1 MSIKGV
7 QRFRVKGKLAPRYVG
22 PYEITEICGPV
33 AYKVRL
39 PPQLSTIHDIFQV
52 SQLKRCV
59 RVPTEIIQQQDIHIE
74 PDLSY
79 QELPIK
85 ILDQMERVTRRK
97 VVRMFKIQ
105 WNHHSEDEATWETE
119 SYINQHFRG
128 FLPTHLSTHIFLRTF
143 PWRNLGTRFFLR
155 G

>member
-1 MSIKGV
+1 M
-7 QRFRVKGKLAPRYVG
+7 QRFGVKGKLAPRYVG

-39 PPQLSTIHDIFQV
+39 PPQLSTIHDIFHV
-52 SQLKRCV
+52 SHSQLKRCV

-85 ILDQMERVTRRK
+85 ILDQMEWVTRRK

-105 WNHHSEDEATWETE
+105 WNHHSEDEGTWETE
-119 SYINQHFRG
+119 SYLNQHFCG
-128 FLPTHLSTHIFLRTF
+128 FLPAHLSTHIFLRTF

-155 G
+155 GRL